1 MFPPLAVPE
10 VPGLVILPPPTAL
23 GELDAFVL
31 LRGPVGVVGEP
42 DWGPAACPV
51 VLPVEFCASAFCP
64 SWKDT
69 AETDAT
75 SRIAIVT
82 CNIAI
87 VLYCLNI
94 GINRM
99 P

>member
-10 VPGLVILPPPTAL
+10 VAGLVIFPPPTAL
-23 GELDAFVL
+23 GELDAFVPL
-31 LRGPVGVVGEP
+31 SGPVGVVGEP
-42 DWGPAACPV
+42 DCGPAAGPV
-51 VLPVEFCASAFCP
+51 VLPVAFCASAFCP
-64 SWKDT
+64 SGIET

-87 VLYCLNI
+87 LLYSLNI
-94 GINRM
+94 GINLI